1 MMMSTASNPIQ
12 QHSSSAFHHH
22 HHHHQHHHSAAID
35 RIIDSPIA
43 KHAEQDAIRQT
54 LWQPVIDLDVHAVFA
69 NLPLP
74 KDVRRRDIAVSTDI
88 ALERTKDQD
97 DEERSHF
104 ASEVA
109 YAIGSELQ
117 KAGYSGTASDARYEL
132 SVVVTTASAGS
143 ARGRILAGDLGSGH
157 AKLALV
163 YALTETG
170 CCKDKTE
177 EGQILKAGRIRK
189 TDSLGEGWDD
199 LIRLF
204 EKGNIGNKKLM
215 KSIVP
220 DVVREISETIHY

>member
-1 MMMSTASNPIQ
+1 MSTASNPIQ
-12 QHSSSAFHHH
+12 QHPSSAFHHH
-22 HHHHQHHHSAAID
+22 HSAAVD

-143 ARGRILAGDLGSGH
+143 ARGRILAGDLGYGH

>member
-12 QHSSSAFHHH
+12 QHPSSAFHHH
-22 HHHHQHHHSAAID
+22 HSAAVD

-143 ARGRILAGDLGSGH
+143 ARGRILAGDLGYGH